1 MARGMAPRNE
11 KVGFVANKAG
21 TCNCQAWRCGK
32 RSRRADDG
40 SELTRSEELNAWM
53 MAKLK
58 ESYYEA
64 RRDYDQRKSIVQKV
78 IAEEHGVLRADRRA
92 S

>member
-1 MARGMAPRNE
+1 
-11 KVGFVANKAG
+11 
-21 TCNCQAWRCGK
+21 
-32 RSRRADDG
+32 
-40 SELTRSEELNAWM
+40 M

-58 ESYYEA
+58 ESYYEG

-78 IAEEHGVLRADRRA
+78 IAEEHGVLQADRRA